1 MMAIMFFTGFRTM
14 SQVFS
19 RPASKRQVKETHFE
33 TDPET
38 AVRWK
43 IQEQH
48 QDKKFVFYY
57 DKTAV
62 VVPFNSS
69 MWVLGTTADSKLA
82 LKPGD
87 QMRIIHKSK
96 DPEAMFLGSGKSK
109 DAHNHQKETQDRL
122 YKGLEPLFLN
132 NQSTAPP
139 TEKQIKDE
147 TLRRGSTIVFESPLM
162 NDEGTAKRNTPKKNK
177 GKRDPPNPKQ
187 QMRETSSIASG
198 SQGAP
203 NLLLFEPKKTLKL
216 QDKICDKASPLI
228 LIVCFSTRLWSLIFL
243 EHEKWQKR

>member
-1 MMAIMFFTGFRTM
+1 M

-19 RPASKRQVKETHFE
+19 RPASKRPVKETHFE

-57 DKTAV
+57 DKAAV

-87 QMRIIHKSK
+87 QMRTIHKSK
-96 DPEAMFLGSGKSK
+96 NPEA
-109 DAHNHQKETQDRL
+109 
-122 YKGLEPLFLN
+122 
-132 NQSTAPP
+132 
-139 TEKQIKDE
+139 
-147 TLRRGSTIVFESPLM
+147 
-162 NDEGTAKRNTPKKNK
+162 
-177 GKRDPPNPKQ
+177 
-187 QMRETSSIASG
+187 
-198 SQGAP
+198 
-203 NLLLFEPKKTLKL
+203 
-216 QDKICDKASPLI
+216 
-228 LIVCFSTRLWSLIFL
+228 IFL
-243 EHEKWQKR
+243 